1 MVNWASYVAVA
12 QNISCN
18 MIFIQSTVKW
28 HLAAARKWAIQS
40 RIFNFDSMYNNTYLS
55 EIESFLRKSAN
66 VNNIKIEHF
75 WTGNSYFQIFTF
87 HSSFTF

>member
-1 MVNWASYVAVA
+1 MFDNFVGLAMKGLSKMVNWASYVAVA

-18 MIFIQSTVKW
+18 MIFIQSTMKW

-55 EIESFLRKSAN
+55 EIESF
-66 VNNIKIEHF
+66 
-75 WTGNSYFQIFTF
+75 
-87 HSSFTF
+87 